1 MGWLAG
7 LTSWGRQTPMQIEY
21 KLARIWGRQRL
32 KALERNAVEQRPK
45 QNDVHVNLIFKK
57 KKNTYLVP
65 AKT

>member
-1 MGWLAG
+1 M
-7 LTSWGRQTPMQIEY
+7 
-21 KLARIWGRQRL
+21 

-57 KKNTYLVP
+57 KKTTYLVP